1 MYPLIT
7 FLLENAAYAGFALTW
22 AAHFCTARS
31 YKRTARMVRQQ
42 ETETQTSDS
51 RPKEAISVI
60 IRGYLNV
67 PEEIRHQVALCGA
80 IDGSGTVDPEVAL
93 AFLRKQQALRRM
105 GVS

>member
-60 IRGYLNV
+60 IATHN
-67 PEEIRHQVALCGA
+67 QA
-80 IDGSGTVDPEVAL
+80 D
-93 AFLRKQQALRRM
+93 ALRRNLPRILEQEYERFE
-105 GVS
+105 VIVVNDA